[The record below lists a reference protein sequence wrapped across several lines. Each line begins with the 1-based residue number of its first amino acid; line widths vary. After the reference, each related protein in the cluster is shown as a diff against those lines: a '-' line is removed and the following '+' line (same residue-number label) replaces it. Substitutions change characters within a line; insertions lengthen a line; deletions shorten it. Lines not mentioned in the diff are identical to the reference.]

1 LLVTVDARRTEQESV
16 PRMQRPPKIVVVDTN
31 CYVRLLHSPLR
42 PLLGTVVSGHKLM
55 TTVDLA
61 AETLGNSGLGGRQA
75 WLASADIQADMGG
88 ATLKFREPKSS
99 RVADEANAFRRTG
112 NAILRKDCE
121 AKGIFV
127 RTLSIVDAR
136 AWAAAAILNGVLATD
151 EWPLRL
157 VSTRVDVDDDG
168 NKLGLFSTIDLVHLL
183 EQAGALTSA
192 QRVDLMRSW
201 RLSGEALH
209 READDDY
216 RRLFQDDPPDA
227 QADIAHK
234 A

>member
-1 LLVTVDARRTEQESV
+1 
-16 PRMQRPPKIVVVDTN
+16 MPPKIVVVDTN

-42 PLLGTVVSGHKLM
+42 PLLGKVVSGFKLM

-61 AETLGNSGLGGRQA
+61 AETLGKSGLGSRQA
-75 WLASADIQADMGG
+75 WLASPEIQAELAG

-99 RVADEANAFRRTG
+99 RMAEEADTFRRIG
-112 NAILRKDCE
+112 NALLRKDCE
-121 AKGIFV
+121 AKGILV

-136 AWAAAAILNGVLATD
+136 AWAAAALLNGVLATD

-157 VSTRVDVDDDG
+157 ATSRVDVDDEG
-168 NKLGLFSTIDLVHLL
+168 NKLSLLSTIDLVHLL
-183 EQAGALTSA
+183 EQAGSLSSA
-192 QRVDLMRSW
+192 QRVALMRSW
-201 RLSGEALH
+201 KLSGEALH

-216 RRLFQDDPPDA
+216 RRLFQEDPPDA

>member
-1 LLVTVDARRTEQESV
+1 M
-16 PRMQRPPKIVVVDTN
+16 PPPPKIVVVDTN

-42 PLLGTVVSGHKLM
+42 PVLGKVVSGHKLM

-61 AETLGNSGLGGRQA
+61 AETLGNGGLGGRQA
-75 WLASADIQADMGG
+75 WLASAEVQAELTG
-88 ATLKFREPKSS
+88 ATLKFREPKTS
-99 RVADEANAFRRTG
+99 RLAEDANNFRRIG
-112 NAILRKDCE
+112 NAILRKECE
-121 AKGIFV
+121 TKGILI

-136 AWAAAAILNGVLATD
+136 AWAAAALLNGVLATD

-157 VSTRVDVDDDG
+157 VTSRVDVDDDG
-168 NKLGLFSTIDLVHLL
+168 NRLALFSSIDLVHLL
-183 EQAGALTSA
+183 EQAGAMTPP

-201 RLSGEALH
+201 KLSGEALH

-216 RRLFQDDPPDA
+216 RRLFGEVPPDA
-227 QADIAHK
+227 QAEIAHK